1 MAREPEGSIFQSPTA
16 YHIKVDWE
24 THQLIVKYRDKLS
37 RPMAG
42 PNLLREVVHTQAD
55 YKGRRAL
62 KSCLSEFHRIL

>member
-1 MAREPEGSIFQSPTA
+1 M
-16 YHIKVDWE
+16 
-24 THQLIVKYRDKLS
+24 KYRDKLS